1 MGASACIKF
10 KIMIP
15 RCANHSRARINLV
28 TLIEFLTKIL
38 YSDGTEINRGKK
50 TLSIKSSRY
59 AKNALLSKALK
70 SLSYLILVIKYD
82 IALQ

>member
-1 MGASACIKF
+1 MSASACIKF

-38 YSDGTEINRGKK
+38 YSDGTEINRG
-50 TLSIKSSRY
+50 IKRLY
-59 AKNALLSKALK
+59 LLNLLREKCSPFKGIKIVKLFNI
-70 SLSYLILVIKYD
+70 SY
-82 IALQ
+82 